1 MQFNSQDL
9 STTTAVAYCPSR
21 CEGQCIPRS
30 CRRSHRPIIART
42 SSFLEEALPLVS
54 EWIPLRCPSLRPCL
68 RRADSGPFLVVL
80 PRFATSRRVGVALRG
95 DLDTR
100 GVKLFR
106 LGQMGDSLYYFQD
119 RPDRWG
125 VSPTLQLYFACILP
139 RHSQTPRTINRI
151 LTQCLSSL
159 RTHPADA
166 IARARPTPLLA

>member
-1 MQFNSQDL
+1 MVASFVHKFALLNTCAAAGVEFYPKQSISQL
-9 STTTAVAYCPSR
+9 
-21 CEGQCIPRS
+21 
-30 CRRSHRPIIART
+30 
-42 SSFLEEALPLVS
+42 
-54 EWIPLRCPSLRPCL
+54 W
-68 RRADSGPFLVVL
+68 
-80 PRFATSRRVGVALRG
+80 

-100 GVKLFR
+100 GVKIFR

-159 RTHPADA
+159 RP
-166 IARARPTPLLA
+166 

>member
-1 MQFNSQDL
+1 M
-9 STTTAVAYCPSR
+9 SR
-21 CEGQCIPRS
+21 
-30 CRRSHRPIIART
+30 ADMDWY
-42 SSFLEEALPLVS
+42 LA
-54 EWIPLRCPSLRPCL
+54 
-68 RRADSGPFLVVL
+68 RRAGRHRGEGSETWPLHVV
-80 PRFATSRRVGVALRG
+80 ATTVW

-100 GVKLFR
+100 GVKVFR

-159 RTHPADA
+159 RP
-166 IARARPTPLLA
+166 